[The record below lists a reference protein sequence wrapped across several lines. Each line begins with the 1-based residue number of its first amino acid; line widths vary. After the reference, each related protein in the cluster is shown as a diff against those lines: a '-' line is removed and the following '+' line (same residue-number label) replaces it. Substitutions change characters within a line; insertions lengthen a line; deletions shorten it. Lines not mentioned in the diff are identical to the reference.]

1 MKIDFH
7 PNKRRLILLSCPLQL
22 ISIDS
27 RSPNGLHSLPNFKM
41 VIKMCF
47 NSRSP
52 SRLRL
57 SISAV
62 YIVLLPVSIHAAQ
75 AGCDGAAASV
85 ASSLIGFQFT
95 QPKRAATIL
104 RSLLRNSHSFN
115 SRSPNGLRL
124 PFREGSQCPKR
135 FQFTQPKRAATRNW
149 RVPYTSIR
157 FNSRSPSEL
166 RPGFTAR
173 SLVSVVFQFTQPK
186 RAATIIEESYQP
198 TVTVSIHAAQ
208 AGCDFVLRCPAI
220 VCYMFQFTQPKRA
233 ATSGMSERVK

>member
-1 MKIDFH
+1 M
-7 PNKRRLILLSCPLQL
+7 RSILYC
-22 ISIDS
+22 
-27 RSPNGLHSLPNFKM
+27 SL
-41 VIKMCF
+41 
-47 NSRSP
+47 
-52 SRLRL
+52 
-57 SISAV
+57 
-62 YIVLLPVSIHAAQ
+62 
-75 AGCDGAAASV
+75 
-85 ASSLIGFQFT
+85 FQFT
-95 QPKRAATIL
+95 QPKRAATV
-104 RSLLRNSHSFN
+104 LLLVLLVVLSGFN

>member
-1 MKIDFH
+1 MKIDFC

-27 RSPNGLHSLPNFKM
+27 RSPSGLHSLPNFKM
-41 VIKMCF
+41 VIKMCFNSRSPSELRPNGSLPIETTEGF

-75 AGCDGAAASV
+75 ASCDGAAASV

-95 QPKRAATIL
+95 QPKRAATWACRLHNIF
-104 RSLLRNSHSFN
+104 RGFN
-115 SRSPNGLRL
+115 SRSPSGLRQYFAAYCATHTVSIHAAQAGCDKKL
-124 PFREGSQCPKR
+124 ACPLYLNT
-135 FQFTQPKRAATRNW
+135 FQFTQPKRAATWFYRA
-149 RVPYTSIR
+149 
-157 FNSRSPSEL
+157 FL
-166 RPGFTAR
+166 GFGG
-173 SLVSVVFQFTQPK
+173 
-186 RAATIIEESYQP
+186 
-198 TVTVSIHAAQ
+198 VSIHAAQ

>member
-1 MKIDFH
+1 
-7 PNKRRLILLSCPLQL
+7 
-22 ISIDS
+22 
-27 RSPNGLHSLPNFKM
+27 
-41 VIKMCF
+41 MCF

-85 ASSLIGFQFT
+85 ASSLIG
-95 QPKRAATIL
+95 
-104 RSLLRNSHSFN
+104 
-115 SRSPNGLRL
+115 
-124 PFREGSQCPKR
+124 

>member
-95 QPKRAATIL
+95 QPKRAATI
-104 RSLLRNSHSFN
+104 
-115 SRSPNGLRL
+115 
-124 PFREGSQCPKR
+124 
-135 FQFTQPKRAATRNW
+135 
-149 RVPYTSIR
+149 
-157 FNSRSPSEL
+157 
-166 RPGFTAR
+166 
-173 SLVSVVFQFTQPK
+173 
-186 RAATIIEESYQP
+186 IEESYQP

>member
-75 AGCDGAAASV
+75 AGCDGDSASV
-85 ASSLIGFQFT
+85 ASSLIWFQFT
-95 QPKRAATIL
+95 QPKRAATFTI
-104 RSLLRNSHSFN
+104 RICFTNRPS
-115 SRSPNGLRL
+115 
-124 PFREGSQCPKR
+124 K
-135 FQFTQPKRAATRNW
+135 FQFTQPKRAATDKKQLAHLW
-149 RVPYTSIR
+149 MS
-157 FNSRSPSEL
+157 
-166 RPGFTAR
+166 
-173 SLVSVVFQFTQPK
+173 
-186 RAATIIEESYQP
+186 
-198 TVTVSIHAAQ
+198 
-208 AGCDFVLRCPAI
+208 
-220 VCYMFQFTQPKRA
+220 FQFTQPKRA
-233 ATSGMSERVK
+233 ATSATRAPLAPALFQFTQPKRAATDENSVGT

>member
-1 MKIDFH
+1 MIIEYCATRLISEMKIDFH

-95 QPKRAATIL
+95 QPKRAATWAC
-104 RSLLRNSHSFN
+104 
-115 SRSPNGLRL
+115 RL
-124 PFREGSQCPKR
+124 HNIFRG
-135 FQFTQPKRAATRNW
+135 
-149 RVPYTSIR
+149 
-157 FNSRSPSEL
+157 FNSRSPSGL
-166 RPGFTAR
+166 RQEIGV
-173 SLVSVVFQFTQPK
+173 SLIPQYVSIH
-186 RAATIIEESYQP
+186 AAQAGCDLLILRVTRNI
-198 TVTVSIHAAQ
+198 TVSIHAAQ
-208 AGCDFVLRCPAI
+208 AGCDGFARLVGWHALCFNSRSPSGLRREGTRGDCGLVSVSI
-220 VCYMFQFTQPKRA
+220 HA
-233 ATSGMSERVK
+233 AQAGCDLEF